1 MESQEIKPGDQS
13 IYKENETFYDVLGAG
28 KVKIPLPNEK
38 SLHLED
44 VFFAPSTRGSV
55 ISVSQLAFIGFE
67 IRFRH
72 KKVTFGLNEKVGFT
86 SSLS

>member
-13 IYKENETFYDVLGAG
+13 IYEENETFYDVLGVG
-28 KVKIPLPNEK
+28 KVKMPLPNEK

-44 VFFAPSTRGSV
+44 VFFAPSMSKSV
-55 ISVSQLAFIGFE
+55 ISVSQLASIGFE

-72 KKVTFGLNEKVGFT
+72 KKVTFGLNEKVGFV